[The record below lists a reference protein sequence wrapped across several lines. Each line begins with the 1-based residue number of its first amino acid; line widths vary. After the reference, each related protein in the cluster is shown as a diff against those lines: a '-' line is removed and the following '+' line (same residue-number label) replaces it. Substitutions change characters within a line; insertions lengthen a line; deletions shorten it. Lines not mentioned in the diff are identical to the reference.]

1 MWCLYG
7 KMSIQGY
14 IQKCLMEGEC
24 EMMEMVNIT
33 IDNRKIQVPKGYT
46 ILEAAKEANIK
57 IPTLCFLKDI
67 NEIGACRMCVVEI
80 QGARS
85 LQAAC
90 VYPVSEGL
98 VIWTQSPSVREAR
111 KVTLE
116 LILSS
121 HDKKCLTCV
130 RSNNCELQTLSEELC
145 IKGLRFEGETHQYP
159 VDELSASIVRDPNK
173 CVLCKRCVSMCKN
186 VQTVSVI
193 DANERGYKTIIGS
206 AFNKSLADVPCVN
219 CGQCI
224 TVCPVGALRE
234 KDDTEKVWD
243 ALANKDLHVVVQ
255 TAPAVRVALGEEFG
269 MPIGTRVTS
278 NMIASLRRL
287 GFAKVFDT
295 DTAADLTIME
305 EGTELLHRIK
315 EGGKLPLIT
324 SCSPGWIKFCEHN
337 YPEFLDN
344 LSSCKSPHEM
354 FGAVLKTYYAEKMG
368 IDPAKIFVVSIM
380 PCTAKKYE
388 AQRPEL
394 GAAGYPDVDVVL
406 TTRELAKMIKEAG
419 IDFTELPERHFD
431 DPMGEA
437 SGAGVIFGATGGV
450 MEAALRTVA
459 EILEGKS
466 IDNLE
471 YEAVRGVEGIKEATV
486 EAGGMKIKAAVA
498 HGLGNARK
506 LLDKIKAGEAEYHF
520 IEIMGCPGGCVNGGG
535 QPIQPSYVRSWIDL
549 RTERAKAIYE
559 EDRSLPIRKS
569 HENPRVKALYD
580 EYYEKPGSHKAH
592 KLLHTHYVKR
602 ENYPDAE

>member
-1 MWCLYG
+1 MD
-7 KMSIQGY
+7 
-14 IQKCLMEGEC
+14 
-24 EMMEMVNIT
+24 MVNIT
-33 IDNRKIQVPKGYT
+33 MDSRKLQVPKSYT
-46 ILEAAKEANIK
+46 VLEAARFANIA

-80 QGARS
+80 KGARS

-98 VIWTQSPSVREAR
+98 EINTKSPAVREAR

-116 LILSS
+116 LILSN

-130 RSNNCELQTLSEELC
+130 RSRTCELQKLSEELNVKD
-145 IKGLRFEGETHQYP
+145 IRFEGEASKMT
-159 VDELSASIVRDPNK
+159 VDDYSPSIVRDQNK
-173 CVLCKRCVSMCKN
+173 CVLCRRCVSMCKN
-186 VQTVSVI
+186 IQTVAVI
-193 DANERGYKTIIGS
+193 DTTDRGFKTIVSS
-206 AFNKSLADVPCVN
+206 AFNKSLNDVPCIN

-234 KDDTEKVWD
+234 KDDTDKVWA
-243 ALANKDLHVVVQ
+243 ALANEDLHVVVQ
-255 TAPAVRVALGEEFG
+255 TAPAIRVAIGEEFG
-269 MPIGTRVTS
+269 MPIGTRATS

-287 GFAKVFDT
+287 GFKKVFDT
-295 DTAADLTIME
+295 DTGADLTIME
-305 EGTELLHRIK
+305 EGTELLHRIQN
-315 EGGKLPLIT
+315 GGKLPVIT

-354 FGAVLKTYYAEKMG
+354 FGAVLKSYYAEKMG

-380 PCTAKKYE
+380 PCTAKKFE
-388 AQRPEL
+388 AQRPEMA
-394 GAAGYPDVDVVL
+394 GTGYPDVDVVL
-406 TTRELAKMIKEAG
+406 TTREIARMIREAG

-466 IDNLE
+466 IDNIE
-471 YEAVRGVEGIKEATV
+471 YNAVRGIEGIKEATV
-486 EAGGMKIKAAVA
+486 EAGGIKIKAAVA

-506 LLDKIKAGEAEYHF
+506 LLEKMKAGEQYHF
-520 IEIMGCPGGCVNGGG
+520 VEIMACPGGCVNGGG
-535 QPIQPSYVRSWIDL
+535 QPIQPSEVRSWIDL

-559 EDRSLPIRKS
+559 EDRDLPIRKS
-569 HENPRVKALYD
+569 HENPRVKTLYD
-580 EYYEKPGSHKAH
+580 EYFEKPGSHKAH
-592 KLLHTHYVKR
+592 KLLHTHYTKR
-602 ENYPDAE
+602 ENYPDSK